1 MPIVQ
6 VGMSW
11 LDIILIIILIIPTL
25 VGLKAGIV
33 KILLSL
39 AGIVVGVVLAGRFS
53 ESLAGVLPFI
63 SDPGWARVAAFAI
76 IVIVVMIIASIL
88 AAMIKWA
95 ASAFLLGWV
104 NRLGGAVLGF
114 VVGAIFCGA
123 LLTMW
128 VKFLGIGE
136 AVSGSA
142 LANILLDGF
151 PIVLALLPAEFD
163 SVRSFFQ

>member
-1 MPIVQ
+1 MN
-6 VGMSW
+6 W
-11 LDIILIIILIIPTL
+11 LDIVILLIIVIPTL
-25 VGLKAGIV
+25 IGLKIGII
-33 KILLSL
+33 KAFLSL
-39 AGIVVGVVLAGRFS
+39 AGIVVGVILAGKFS

-76 IVIVVMIIASIL
+76 ILVGVMVIAAIL
-88 AAMIKWA
+88 AAVIKWF

-104 NRLGGAVLGF
+104 NRLGGAVFGF

-128 VKFLGIGE
+128 VKFLGIGGSI
-136 AVSGSA
+136 VDSA

-151 PIVLALLPAEFD
+151 PIILALLPAEFD
-163 SVRSFFQ
+163 SIRSFFQ